1 MKKYFKAFLLIFF
14 LVTLQNN
21 SYADIPH
28 YIDFKFILNNS
39 VAGKKAQTELKKN
52 YEKNIN
58 ALMQKEKKNSRGR
71 KKNNSTK
78 KSFIPRWIQEP
89 SRKT

>member
-1 MKKYFKAFLLIFF
+1 MKKYFKTILLFFF
-14 LVTLQNN
+14 LATLQNN

-58 ALMQKEKKNSRGR
+58 SLMQKEKKIQEEE
-71 KKNNSTK
+71 KNNSTK
-78 KSFIPRWIQEP
+78 KSFIPR
-89 SRKT
+89 